1 MLSHTVMILLH
12 SIAIDPNRN
21 TSRKLCPCLSGIIMQ
36 HALTKVFKEIFDDS
50 GNNDDDDDDGSEFR
64 GRYQELSALAA
75 IALSW

>member
-1 MLSHTVMILLH
+1 
-12 SIAIDPNRN
+12 
-21 TSRKLCPCLSGIIMQ
+21 MQ

>member
-1 MLSHTVMILLH
+1 
-12 SIAIDPNRN
+12 
-21 TSRKLCPCLSGIIMQ
+21 MQ

-50 GNNDDDDDDGSEFR
+50 GNNDDDDDGSEFR